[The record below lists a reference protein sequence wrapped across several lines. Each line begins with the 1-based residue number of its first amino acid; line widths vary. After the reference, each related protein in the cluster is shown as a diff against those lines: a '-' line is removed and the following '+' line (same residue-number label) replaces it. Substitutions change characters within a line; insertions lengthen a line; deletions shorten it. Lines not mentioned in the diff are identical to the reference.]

1 MDVASSHHIGKA
13 PRSAVLYE
21 VSSFGQAR
29 ADAGQFGADMTC
41 AASETIS
48 EHLWLL
54 KIIADAVCRLSDIM
68 GESPQ
73 RVQVRGGVRR
83 SPQSVTQR

>member
-1 MDVASSHHIGKA
+1 
-13 PRSAVLYE
+13 
-21 VSSFGQAR
+21 
-29 ADAGQFGADMTC
+29 MTC